1 MDIGLLI
8 YGNLTGINYKGI
20 LKMAS
25 KFKFLDDFAKEVA
38 KMEGVS
44 TSSEPPRY
52 WHSFGNHAINRI
64 MSGSFY
70 RGVPQGRITALC
82 GPASAGKSFLA
93 ANLVLNT
100 QQMEE
105 DSITYIIDSENAL
118 DKVFMAGIGADVFRD
133 GYFYASPDT
142 IPQTAKLVSKFIAG
156 YKAQYGAAEDAPRV
170 LIVVDS
176 LDMLMTDA
184 EKKAADSGDMQ
195 FDQGQHSRMLKSLL
209 RSWVQDIKT
218 LNISIVVTKQVYRA
232 RQDQLLQGEG
242 AWVINDAIRYA
253 CSQILL
259 ATRLKLKG
267 EKSTPSATTAEIIGI
282 RLKAEGFKTR
292 FCSPFSNVVVD
303 VPYDEGMS
311 KYSGMFDIAV
321 AMGVITKKGSWYN
334 LAGDDANYRG
344 DDIKASPEIMDMVVA
359 QCEKL
364 AMKRVDIMAALG
376 ADVVEDTTNQ
386 PTRRGSK
393 GAE

>member
-1 MDIGLLI
+1 
-8 YGNLTGINYKGI
+8 
-20 LKMAS
+20 MAS
-25 KFKFLDDFAKEVA
+25 KFKFLDDFAKEVS

-44 TSSEPPRY
+44 LSSEPPRY

-100 QQMEE
+100 QAMEE
-105 DSITYIIDSENAL
+105 ESVTYIIDSENAL
-118 DKVFMAGIGADVFRD
+118 DKVFMAGIGADVDRD
-133 GYFYASPDT
+133 GYFYTSPDT

-156 YKAQYGAAEDAPRV
+156 YKAQYGSAEDAPRV

-176 LDMLMTDA
+176 LDMLMTEA

-267 EKSTPSATTAEIIGI
+267 EKATPSATTAEIIGI

-292 FCSPFSNVVVD
+292 FCSPFSNVVVE
-303 VPYDEGMS
+303 VPYDTGMS
-311 KYSGMFDIAV
+311 PYSGMFDIAV

-334 LAGDDANYRG
+334 IGSDPTNHRG
-344 DDIKASPEIMDMVVA
+344 DDIKSNTELMDQVVA
-359 QCEKL
+359 ECEKL
-364 AMKRVDIMAALG
+364 ATKRVDIMAALSEG
-376 ADVVEDTTNQ
+376 LTEDTTNQ
-386 PTRRGSK
+386 PVRRG
-393 GAE
+393 GRAAE

>member
-1 MDIGLLI
+1 MV
-8 YGNLTGINYKGI
+8 
-20 LKMAS
+20 S

-38 KMEGVS
+38 KMEGIG
-44 TSSEPPRY
+44 TSSKPPRY
-52 WHSFGNHAINRI
+52 WHSFGNHAINRV

-100 QQMEE
+100 QAMEE
-105 DSITYIIDSENAL
+105 ESITYIIDSEHAL
-118 DKVFMAGIGADVFRD
+118 DDVFMASIGADVVRD
-133 GYFYASPDT
+133 GYYYSSPDT
-142 IPQTAKLVSKFIAG
+142 IPQTAKLVSRFIAG
-156 YKAQYGAAEDAPRV
+156 YKGQYGTSETAPRV

-176 LDMLMTDA
+176 LDMLMTEA
-184 EKKAADSGDMQ
+184 EKKASDAGDMQ

-209 RSWVQDIKT
+209 RSWVQDIKH
-218 LNISIVVTKQVYRA
+218 LNISIVITKQVYRA

-242 AWVINDAIRYA
+242 MWVINDAIRYA

-267 EKSTPSATTAEIIGI
+267 EKSSPSATTADVVGI

-321 AMGVITKKGSWYN
+321 ALGVIIKKGSWYN
-334 LAGDDANYRG
+334 LNDSPTNYRS
-344 DDIKASPEIMDMVVA
+344 DDIKNNPEIMDKVVA
-359 QCEKL
+359 LCEQVTT
-364 AMKRVDIMAALG
+364 KRFDIATILE
-376 ADVVEDTTNQ
+376 DNYTEDTSHTPVRRIK
-386 PTRRGSK
+386 PTST
-393 GAE
+393 E